1 MKTLIVDDEP
11 ISRKILSD
19 LMADFGEVVS
29 TGDGQT
35 AIQLFRDAMASPHPF
50 DLLTLDISMPGMDGR
65 QVLRLIRSLQKA
77 QMAQAQVK
85 TRPLKII
92 MTSARMNKSVVQECI
107 DLGCDDYMTKPV
119 SPARLQKKLKSLGLR
134 LPGRVK
140 HGETQIHPKVVGK
153 IIEKFNKGSIRLPVL
168 PEIVT
173 QIQDVLNMENPSI
186 DDMVKVVEKDPV
198 ISGKLVKIANSPL
211 YRGREAVTDL
221 RAAIVRLGLE
231 ATHAAVSAVSSK
243 LLFHSDNASLKK
255 ILKEHW
261 THSFAVA
268 CCGKL
273 IAEKISLPNSD
284 TVFLMGITYD
294 LGNVLLLKSIADLS
308 QTASFDDPKLLK
320 AIHEI
325 HTTFGAS
332 LLKRWKFP
340 STFVRLAQIHH
351 WNEYPPGTQ
360 TEILVI
366 HLADFLARRIGYGFP
381 GFDINTT
388 DEGTD
393 PALEQGI
400 DQILDLLD
408 IEADT
413 LTRMEEEAKAVI
425 DASGNAF

>member
-19 LMADFGEVVS
+19 LMSAFGEVTS
-29 TGDGQT
+29 TSDGQT
-35 AIQLFRDAMASPHPF
+35 AIQLFRDAMASPRPF

-65 QVLRLIRSLQKA
+65 QVLRLVRTLQKA

-107 DLGCDDYMTKPV
+107 DLGCDDYITKPV
-119 SPARLQKKLKSLGLR
+119 SPSRLQKKLKGLGLHIPDTAKR
-134 LPGRVK
+134 
-140 HGETQIHPKVVGK
+140 GETKIHPKVVGK

-173 QIQDVLNMENPSI
+173 EIQEVLATGSPSFE
-186 DDMVKVVEKDPV
+186 DMVKVVEKDPV

-211 YRGREAVTDL
+211 YRGREAVADL
-221 RAAIVRLGLE
+221 RTAIVRLGLE
-231 ATHAAVSAVSSK
+231 ATHAAVSTVSTK
-243 LLFHSDNASLKK
+243 LLFHSENDSLRAT
-255 ILKEHW
+255 LKAHW

-273 IAEKISLPNSD
+273 IAENMSLPNSD
-284 TVFLMGITYD
+284 TIFLMGITYD
-294 LGNVLLLKSIADLS
+294 LGNVLLMKSIADLS
-308 QTASFDDPKLLK
+308 QTASFDDPHLLK
-320 AIHEI
+320 AVHEI

-332 LLKRWKFP
+332 LLKMWKFP
-340 STFVRLAQIHH
+340 ETFVRLAEIHH
-351 WNEYPPGTQ
+351 WNEYPPGTE

-366 HLADFLARRIGYGFP
+366 HLADHLARRIGYGFP
-381 GFDINTT
+381 GFDIDAT
-388 DEGTD
+388 DDGPD
-393 PALEQGI
+393 PAAEHGI
-400 DQILDLLD
+400 EQILDLIN

-413 LTRMEEEAKAVI
+413 LAALETDAKAVI
-425 DASGNAF
+425 EESGNAF